1 MNPAREYAARSSS
14 IDAALAHIRS
24 GMKVVTGL
32 GAMESRGL
40 MENLHTIADRVTDV
54 SVYTCLNM
62 DRYPWY
68 AGDGADGSFV
78 NRSWFFNT
86 GQRQIVADGS
96 RSVSFVPN
104 NLHTAGTDLISDG
117 HVDIF
122 WGMAS
127 PMDRSGHLSLSL
139 SATYE
144 RDILDNADT
153 VIIEVNERAPRTFG
167 DTVMNITETDLV
179 YENSYD
185 LPQLHPSEPSQVDE
199 LIAEHLVHE
208 IPDGATVQI
217 GIGGIPNAM
226 TRFLREK
233 RDLGI
238 HTEMLTEGMVEL
250 YKDGVITNR
259 RKNFHRG
266 RIVCTFALGTRKMYD
281 FVDDNPCIE
290 FLRGSWVNDPYVIA
304 HNDAM
309 VSVNT
314 AIAVDLMG
322 NVCSESLGPRQY
334 SGTGGQL
341 DTHRGA
347 VMSRGG
353 KGIIA
358 LRSTVKGGTI
368 STIVPTHLQ
377 GSAYTIPRQDV
388 DHVVTEYGI
397 TKLRGRS
404 LSERARSLIG
414 IAHPDFRERLETKAR
429 ELGII

>member
-1 MNPAREYAARSSS
+1 
-14 IDAALAHIRS
+14 
-24 GMKVVTGL
+24 
-32 GAMESRGL
+32 
-40 MENLHTIADRVTDV
+40 
-54 SVYTCLNM
+54 
-62 DRYPWY
+62 
-68 AGDGADGSFV
+68 
-78 NRSWFFNT
+78 
-86 GQRQIVADGS
+86 
-96 RSVSFVPN
+96 
-104 NLHTAGTDLISDG
+104 
-117 HVDIF
+117 
-122 WGMAS
+122 
-127 PMDRSGHLSLSL
+127 MDRSGHLSLSL

-233 RDLGI
+233 RDLG
-238 HTEMLTEGMVEL
+238 MLTEGMVEL